1 MRIAFHVPRA
11 GYLKSCPGGE
21 KPTSGDGMIIAN
33 LVEALRKRGHKVR
46 IVSLLDARDFWLGW
60 LPARRLFAEAA
71 LVRGEMKRFSPDA
84 WLVYCPRIQFPDL
97 FGWWQRPKRYVLLK
111 GGEET
116 GRRSAETVPR
126 PWRELYTFA
135 YRKSLQRADRIE
147 AIRPRTVRNLRA
159 WGVAEERICFL
170 PRAIKMWT
178 RMPGREE
185 ARHVLGLPQE
195 VPIVLCV
202 CRFSVR
208 RYEGDPRPGKT
219 ESVLDLIRA
228 FAGLPPNALLLLV
241 GDGPGRGQ
249 LEEEAARLKVTGRV
263 HFAGMVEHGDVSWY
277 YAACDCFA
285 CPEKGETNR
294 PYQALLEA
302 QACGRP
308 VVTMETE
315 MARLTT
321 ESGRTGL
328 LAKDLDEFQAHLLAL
343 AQDRIRCEEMGRAGT
358 AFIAR
363 SFSINVRARQI
374 EELIL
379 GGPPATGS
387 IPGCREQGAVPRSE
401 LAGVVPDSGIQ
412 AFGQEGR
419 STSASAGESGAES
432 IFAQSRR
439 WRNGWEV

>member
-1 MRIAFHVPRA
+1 
-11 GYLKSCPGGE
+11 
-21 KPTSGDGMIIAN
+21 
-33 LVEALRKRGHKVR
+33 
-46 IVSLLDARDFWLGW
+46 
-60 LPARRLFAEAA
+60 
-71 LVRGEMKRFSPDA
+71 
-84 WLVYCPRIQFPDL
+84 
-97 FGWWQRPKRYVLLK
+97 
-111 GGEET
+111 
-116 GRRSAETVPR
+116 
-126 PWRELYTFA
+126 
-135 YRKSLQRADRIE
+135 
-147 AIRPRTVRNLRA
+147 
-159 WGVAEERICFL
+159 
-170 PRAIKMWT
+170 MWT

-202 CRFSVR
+202 CRFTVR
-208 RYEGDPRPGKT
+208 RTEVDPRPGKT

-228 FAGLPPNALLLLV
+228 FAALPPNALLLLV

-321 ESGRTGL
+321 ESGRT
-328 LAKDLDEFQAHLLAL
+328 
-343 AQDRIRCEEMGRAGT
+343 RIRCEEMGRAGT

-363 SFSINVRARQI
+363 SFSIDVRARQI

-387 IPGCREQGAVPRSE
+387 IPGCREQGAVPRSQ